1 MTVSG
6 VTLKLPFSMPM
17 KTRTSAANEENG
29 LAGFCLEDLSVGQSA
44 ERAHTVTEA
53 DIQAFAQ
60 VSGDANP
67 VHMDEAYAAASPF
80 KGRIAHGMLSGA
92 YISAVLG
99 EQLPGHGA
107 IYVSQALRFRRP
119 VRIGD
124 VVTARVTV
132 SAIDAEKARVS
143 LDTVCLVAGKSVVEG
158 EAVLMVSR
166 RGG

>member
-1 MTVSG
+1 LREKG
-6 VTLKLPFSMPM
+6 DLK
-17 KTRTSAANEENG
+17 EGG
-29 LAGFCLEDLSVGQSA
+29 LAGFCLEDLRVGQSA
-44 ERAHTVTEA
+44 ERTHTVTEA
-53 DIQAFAQ
+53 DIAAFAQ

-67 VHMDEAYAAASPF
+67 VHMDEAYAAATPF
-80 KGRIAHGMLSGA
+80 KGRIAHGMLSAA

-124 VVTARVTV
+124 EVTTRVTITAV
-132 SAIDAEKARVS
+132 DTEKARVN
-143 LDTVCLVAGKSVVEG
+143 LDTVCLVAGKPVVDG